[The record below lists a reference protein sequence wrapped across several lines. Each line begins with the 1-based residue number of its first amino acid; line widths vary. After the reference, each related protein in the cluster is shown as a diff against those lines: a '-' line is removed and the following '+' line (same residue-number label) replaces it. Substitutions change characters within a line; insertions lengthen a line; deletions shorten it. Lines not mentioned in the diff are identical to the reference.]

1 MKLKPVKVN
10 PFLITT
16 AVTISVTLGINLIKL
31 MSGREIDLI
40 ADVLLWALGFWV
52 FYLLAWTFFNKLI
65 ERRMTLKRKS

>member
-31 MSGREIDLI
+31 MLGREIDLI
-40 ADVLLWALGFWV
+40 VDVLLWALGFWV
-52 FYLLAWTFFNKLI
+52 FYFLAWTFFNKLLK
-65 ERRMTLKRKS
+65 RRMKRKS